1 MLVKIFSE
9 VLPKKKKKKGSS
21 VNIATR
27 LWDGRPDFNS
37 QQGLG
42 IFFSPPHPGLWD
54 PPGPLYNGSLF
65 PGIKR
70 PGRKADHS
78 HPSTAIPP
86 LTHTSSWHDTY
97 LSPGTTLCYD
107 MNAQPCCGNF
117 QTSPFSHNQPLS
129 YVSFYEL
136 ISS

>member
-1 MLVKIFSE
+1 MGWTSGVQ
-9 VLPKKKKKKGSS
+9 LP
-21 VNIATR
+21 AEMM
-27 LWDGRPDFNS
+27 
-37 QQGLG
+37 G
-42 IFFSPPHPGLWD
+42 IFLFATASGPALRPTQPPIQRVPGA
-54 PPGPLYNGSLF
+54 LF